1 MHKQILTSALA
12 LLFLISCED
21 FQGPDEIV
29 ISTPEIIYKSKKLFF
44 STFPQ
49 SEESVKFLI
58 SGSIHQKT
66 FNKVFLLN
74 EDSDTL
80 AIEVLQRSPFHV
92 DDRIGEI
99 NYNFKKG
106 EKYQLLVEERVN
118 KDSINIYQLP
128 DYIHEFKAKIG
139 FEPLAKFERFYD
151 FDLTP
156 DRDFMFLFD
165 FENNIRSNY
174 RLQLSTGE
182 LLKLEGDIGTKLRA
196 IDKNKFLHVNESF
209 YESEILLY
217 DVEMKASIP
226 FGVSS
231 GNGGSLTR
239 VTNGHIVYAN
249 PIKDDNNRTL
259 TVVNLSNDER
269 KVVPAFA
276 YGYSIREDIIGQKIF
291 GNSIFDIQNGTLS
304 EELTPFIGTS
314 LLQYYQDEDIVFFI
328 QGLGPDAFDDGYRSK
343 FMVEKRGGQVL
354 FDSGM
359 EKNVQYHLPSETRI
373 NDGKFLVYVQYG
385 LNKEEHRISGFY
397 QVDLSNGSMELI
409 QSENRLNLYVNGL
422 VQLENNLWL
431 TIFSGGIDLIKLE

>member
-1 MHKQILTSALA
+1 MNKQILIIALA
-12 LLFLISCED
+12 FLFLISCEEI
-21 FQGPDEIV
+21 QGPDQIV
-29 ISTPEIIYKSKKLFF
+29 ISGPEIIYKSEKLFF

-49 SEESVKFLI
+49 SEENVKFLI
-58 SGSIHQKT
+58 PGSIHQKN
-66 FNKVFLLN
+66 FNKLILLST
-74 EDSDTL
+74 DSDTL
-80 AIEVLQRSPFHV
+80 VIAPLQRSPFHV
-92 DDRIGEI
+92 QDRIGEI
-99 NYNFKKG
+99 NHNFKKG
-106 EKYQLLVEERVN
+106 EKYQLLVEEWVN

-128 DYIHEFKAKIG
+128 DYNHEFKAKISN
-139 FEPLAKFERFYD
+139 EPLAKFERFYD

-182 LLKLEGDIGTKLRA
+182 LIKLEGEIGRKLRA

-217 DVEMKASIP
+217 DVDDKASIP

-249 PIKDDNNRTL
+249 PVKDENRTL
-259 TVVNLSNDER
+259 TIVNLSNDER

-276 YGYSIREDIIGQKIF
+276 YGYSIREHIIGQKIF

-314 LLQYYQDEDIVFFI
+314 LLQYNQDEDIVFFI
-328 QGLGPDAFDDGYRSK
+328 QGLGTEAYNEGYRSK
-343 FMVEKRGGQVL
+343 FMVGKRGGQPL
-354 FDSGM
+354 FDSGL
-359 EKNVQYHLPSETRI
+359 EKNVTYHLPSETRI
-373 NDGKFLVYVQYG
+373 IDNKFLVYVQYG
-385 LNKEEHRISGFY
+385 VNKDEHRVSGFY

-422 VQLENNLWL
+422 VQIENNLWL
-431 TIFSGGIDLIKLE
+431 TIFSGGIDLIKIE